1 MKKILSLM
9 LVAIMLISLFACGK
23 QNENTSGTTEST
35 ASDTTSDRTPPDA
48 TTSASE
54 TTTETEITYET
65 TTSAGWKYK
74 EVPYAE
80 ESYYKLFLNGKEIS
94 GYKIL
99 IYQISESICPERSI
113 IADGEAMFVSKH
125 MLGHD
130 DEIPTYEYKT
140 GDKFEIESV
149 GNSRMRFYAV
159 YDIDGNK
166 LEYDG
171 KDRFYPIEN
180 IDTLGAGTYYLGFSV
195 VEERNEHLFKG
206 SEYYDGIY
214 YVKTESYLYIKITI
228 E

>member
-35 ASDTTSDRTPPDA
+35 ASDTTSDRTSPDA

-54 TTTETEITYET
+54 TTTETQATTET
-65 TTSAGWKYK
+65 TSQEWKYK

-99 IYQISESICPERSI
+99 IYQTSESIYTERAI
-113 IADGEAMFVSKH
+113 VADGEAMFVTKH
-125 MLGHD
+125 MLDHD
-130 DEIPTYEYKT
+130 DEIPTYEYKA

-159 YDIDGNK
+159 YDIEGNK

-206 SEYYDGIY
+206 SEYYEGIY
-214 YVKTESYLYIKITI
+214 YIKTESYLYIKITI

>member
-9 LVAIMLISLFACGK
+9 LVAIMLISVFACGK

-35 ASDTTSDRTPPDA
+35 ASDTTSDRTSPDA

-54 TTTETEITYET
+54 TTTETQATTET
-65 TTSAGWKYK
+65 TSQEWKYK

-80 ESYYKLFLNGKEIS
+80 ESYYKLFLSGKEIS

-99 IYQISESICPERSI
+99 IYQTSESIYPERAI
-113 IADGEAMFVSKH
+113 VADGEAMFVTKH
-125 MLGHD
+125 MLDHD
-130 DEIPTYEYKT
+130 DEIPTYEYKA

-159 YDIDGNK
+159 YDIEGNK

-206 SEYYDGIY
+206 SEYYEGIY

>member
-35 ASDTTSDRTPPDA
+35 ASDTTSDRIPPDA
-48 TTSASE
+48 TTSTSE
-54 TTTETEITYET
+54 TTTETQATTET
-65 TTSAGWKYK
+65 TSQEWKYK

-99 IYQISESICPERSI
+99 IYQTSESIYPERAI
-113 IADGEAMFVSKH
+113 VADGEAMFVTKH
-125 MLGHD
+125 MLDHD
-130 DEIPTYEYKT
+130 DEIPTYEYKA

-159 YDIDGNK
+159 YDIEGNK

-214 YVKTESYLYIKITI
+214 YIKTESYLYIKITI

>member
-54 TTTETEITYET
+54 TTTETQATTET
-65 TTSAGWKYK
+65 TSQEWKYK

-99 IYQISESICPERSI
+99 IYQTSESIYPERAI
-113 IADGEAMFVSKH
+113 VADGEAMFVTKH

-130 DEIPTYEYKT
+130 DEIPTYEYKA

-159 YDIDGNK
+159 YDIEGNK

-206 SEYYDGIY
+206 SEYYEGIY
-214 YVKTESYLYIKITI
+214 YIKTESYLYIKITI

>member
-35 ASDTTSDRTPPDA
+35 ASDTTSDRTSPDA

-54 TTTETEITYET
+54 TTTETQATTET
-65 TTSAGWKYK
+65 TSQEWKYK

-80 ESYYKLFLNGKEIS
+80 ESYYKLFLSGKEIS

-99 IYQISESICPERSI
+99 IYQTSESIYPERAI
-113 IADGEAMFVSKH
+113 VADGEAMFVTKH
-125 MLGHD
+125 MLDHD
-130 DEIPTYEYKT
+130 DEIPTYEYKA

-159 YDIDGNK
+159 YDIEGNK

-206 SEYYDGIY
+206 SEYYEGIY
-214 YVKTESYLYIKITI
+214 YIKTESYLYIKITI

>member
-35 ASDTTSDRTPPDA
+35 TSDTTSDRTSPDA

-54 TTTETEITYET
+54 TTTETQATTET
-65 TTSAGWKYK
+65 TSQEWKYK

-99 IYQISESICPERSI
+99 IYQTSESIYPERAI
-113 IADGEAMFVSKH
+113 VADGEAMFVTKH
-125 MLGHD
+125 MLDHD
-130 DEIPTYEYKT
+130 DEIPTYEYKA

-159 YDIDGNK
+159 YDIEGNK

-206 SEYYDGIY
+206 SEYYEGIY
-214 YVKTESYLYIKITI
+214 YIKTESYLYIKITI

>member
-35 ASDTTSDRTPPDA
+35 ASDTTSDRIPPDA
-48 TTSASE
+48 TTSTSE
-54 TTTETEITYET
+54 TTTETQATTET
-65 TTSAGWKYK
+65 TSQEWKYK

-99 IYQISESICPERSI
+99 IYQTSESIYPERAI
-113 IADGEAMFVSKH
+113 VADGEAMFVTKH
-125 MLGHD
+125 MLDHD
-130 DEIPTYEYKT
+130 DEIPTYEYKA

-159 YDIDGNK
+159 YDIEGNK

-206 SEYYDGIY
+206 SEYYEGIY
-214 YVKTESYLYIKITI
+214 YIKTESYLYIKITI

>member
-1 MKKILSLM
+1 MTKPVEVFDLYIKYDGDVRITECVRIEYPLSEVRFNVQLSKKSGIWGEQPNCE
-9 LVAIMLISLFACGK
+9 LII
-23 QNENTSGTTEST
+23 
-35 ASDTTSDRTPPDA
+35 TP
-48 TTSASE
+48 SYSRSE
-54 TTTETEITYET
+54 E
-65 TTSAGWKYK
+65 WKYK

-99 IYQISESICPERSI
+99 IYQTSESIYPERAI
-113 IADGEAMFVSKH
+113 VADGEAMFVTKH
-125 MLGHD
+125 MLDHD
-130 DEIPTYEYKT
+130 DEIPTYEYKA

-159 YDIDGNK
+159 YDIEGNK

-214 YVKTESYLYIKITI
+214 YIKTESYLYIKITI

>member
-1 MKKILSLM
+1 M

-54 TTTETEITYET
+54 TTTETQATTET
-65 TTSAGWKYK
+65 TSQEWKYK

-99 IYQISESICPERSI
+99 IYQTSESIYPERAI
-113 IADGEAMFVSKH
+113 VADGEAMFVTKH
-125 MLGHD
+125 MLDHD
-130 DEIPTYEYKT
+130 DEIPTYEYKA

-159 YDIDGNK
+159 YDIEGNK

-206 SEYYDGIY
+206 SEYYEGIY

>member
-48 TTSASE
+48 TTSTSE
-54 TTTETEITYET
+54 TTTETQATTET
-65 TTSAGWKYK
+65 TSQEWKYK

-99 IYQISESICPERSI
+99 IYQTSESIYPERAI
-113 IADGEAMFVSKH
+113 VADGEAMFVTKH

-130 DEIPTYEYKT
+130 DEIPTYEYKA

-159 YDIDGNK
+159 YDIEGNK

-206 SEYYDGIY
+206 SEYYEGIY

>member
-54 TTTETEITYET
+54 TTTETQATTET
-65 TTSAGWKYK
+65 TSQEWKYK

-99 IYQISESICPERSI
+99 IYQTSESIYPERAI
-113 IADGEAMFVSKH
+113 VADGEAMFVTKH
-125 MLGHD
+125 MLDHD
-130 DEIPTYEYKT
+130 DEIPTYEYKA

-159 YDIDGNK
+159 YDIEGNK

-180 IDTLGAGTYYLGFSV
+180 IDTHGAGTYYLGFSV

-214 YVKTESYLYIKITI
+214 YIKTESYLYIKITI

>member
-1 MKKILSLM
+1 M

-54 TTTETEITYET
+54 TTTETQATTET
-65 TTSAGWKYK
+65 TSQEWKYK

-99 IYQISESICPERSI
+99 IYQTSESIYPERAI
-113 IADGEAMFVSKH
+113 VADGEAMFVTKH
-125 MLGHD
+125 MLDHD
-130 DEIPTYEYKT
+130 DEIPTYEYKA

-159 YDIDGNK
+159 YDIEGNK

-206 SEYYDGIY
+206 SEYYEGIY
-214 YVKTESYLYIKITI
+214 YIKTESYLYIKITI

>member
-1 MKKILSLM
+1 M

-35 ASDTTSDRTPPDA
+35 ASDTTSDRIPPDA
-48 TTSASE
+48 TTSTSE
-54 TTTETEITYET
+54 TTTETQATTET
-65 TTSAGWKYK
+65 TSQEWKYK

-99 IYQISESICPERSI
+99 IYQTSESIYPERAI
-113 IADGEAMFVSKH
+113 VADGEAMFVTKH
-125 MLGHD
+125 MLDHD
-130 DEIPTYEYKT
+130 DEIPTYEYKA

-159 YDIDGNK
+159 YDIEGNK

-206 SEYYDGIY
+206 SEYYEGIY
-214 YVKTESYLYIKITI
+214 YIKTESYLYIKITI

>member
-35 ASDTTSDRTPPDA
+35 ASDTTSDRIPPDA

-54 TTTETEITYET
+54 TTTETQATTET
-65 TTSAGWKYK
+65 TSQEWKYK

-99 IYQISESICPERSI
+99 IYQTSESIYPERAI
-113 IADGEAMFVSKH
+113 VADGEAMFVTKH
-125 MLGHD
+125 MLDHD
-130 DEIPTYEYKT
+130 DEIPTYEYKA

-159 YDIDGNK
+159 YDIEGNK

-214 YVKTESYLYIKITI
+214 YIKTESYLYIKITI

>member
-35 ASDTTSDRTPPDA
+35 ASDTTSDRTPHDA

-54 TTTETEITYET
+54 TTTETQATTET
-65 TTSAGWKYK
+65 TSQEWKYK

-99 IYQISESICPERSI
+99 IYQTSESIYPERAI
-113 IADGEAMFVSKH
+113 VADGEAMFVTKH
-125 MLGHD
+125 MLDHD
-130 DEIPTYEYKT
+130 DEIPTYEYKA

-159 YDIDGNK
+159 YDIEGNK

-206 SEYYDGIY
+206 SEYYEGIY
-214 YVKTESYLYIKITI
+214 YIKTESYLYIKITI

>member
-35 ASDTTSDRTPPDA
+35 ASDTTSDRTSPDA
-48 TTSASE
+48 TTSTSE
-54 TTTETEITYET
+54 TTTETQATTET
-65 TTSAGWKYK
+65 TSQEWKYK

-99 IYQISESICPERSI
+99 IYQTSESIYPERAI
-113 IADGEAMFVSKH
+113 VADGEAMFVTKH
-125 MLGHD
+125 MLDHD
-130 DEIPTYEYKT
+130 DEIPTYEYKA

-159 YDIDGNK
+159 YDIEGNK

-206 SEYYDGIY
+206 SEYYEGIY

>member
-54 TTTETEITYET
+54 TTTETQATTET
-65 TTSAGWKYK
+65 TSQEWKYK

-99 IYQISESICPERSI
+99 IYQTSESIYPERAI
-113 IADGEAMFVSKH
+113 VADGEAMFVTKH
-125 MLGHD
+125 MLDHD
-130 DEIPTYEYKT
+130 DEIPTYEYKA

-159 YDIDGNK
+159 YDIEGNK

>member
-54 TTTETEITYET
+54 TTTETQATTET
-65 TTSAGWKYK
+65 TSQEWKYK

-99 IYQISESICPERSI
+99 IYQTSESIYPERAI
-113 IADGEAMFVSKH
+113 VADGEAMFVTKH

-130 DEIPTYEYKT
+130 DEIPTYEYKA

-159 YDIDGNK
+159 YDIEGNK

-206 SEYYDGIY
+206 SEYYEGIY

>member
-54 TTTETEITYET
+54 TTTETQATTET
-65 TTSAGWKYK
+65 TSQEWKYK

-80 ESYYKLFLNGKEIS
+80 ESYYKLFLSGKEIS

-99 IYQISESICPERSI
+99 IYQTSESIYPERAI
-113 IADGEAMFVSKH
+113 VADGEAMFVTKH
-125 MLGHD
+125 MLDHD
-130 DEIPTYEYKT
+130 DEIPTYEYKA

-159 YDIDGNK
+159 YDIEGNK

-214 YVKTESYLYIKITI
+214 YIKTESYLYIKITI

>member
-35 ASDTTSDRTPPDA
+35 ASDTTSDRTSPDA

-54 TTTETEITYET
+54 TTTETQATTET
-65 TTSAGWKYK
+65 TSQEWKYQ

-99 IYQISESICPERSI
+99 IYQTSESIYPERAI
-113 IADGEAMFVSKH
+113 VADGEAMFVTKH
-125 MLGHD
+125 MLDHD
-130 DEIPTYEYKT
+130 DEIPTYEYKA

-159 YDIDGNK
+159 YDIEGNK

-206 SEYYDGIY
+206 SEYYEGIY
-214 YVKTESYLYIKITI
+214 YIKTESYLYIKITI

>member
-35 ASDTTSDRTPPDA
+35 ASDTTSDRIPPDA
-48 TTSASE
+48 TTSTSE
-54 TTTETEITYET
+54 TTTETQATTET
-65 TTSAGWKYK
+65 TSQEWKYK

-80 ESYYKLFLNGKEIS
+80 ESYYKLCLNGKEIS

-99 IYQISESICPERSI
+99 IYQTSESIYPERAI
-113 IADGEAMFVSKH
+113 VADGEAMFVTKH

-130 DEIPTYEYKT
+130 DEIPTYEYKA

-159 YDIDGNK
+159 YDIEGNK